1 MKNTSLLFGV
11 LINCV
16 IGLLIASSC
25 NAAGINADPT
35 LCMAG
40 VNFAGY
46 IMHVVK
52 QQSNVVLF
60 DGLAQEVWL
69 PDVMEDF
76 YPSNSFL
83 TAARDLSSLVDN
95 DKINFAEA
103 GADPSVMKN
112 NNVYP
117 VGANVASDTP
127 KEIALDYYD
136 TDSSI
141 VRNAVAVELAYDQR
155 QLYTKKHQKALLKR
169 LGMDAA
175 YAYAPASNTAN
186 TPVLSLGA
194 GDSIID
200 AIIDLQRQYN
210 EFDDDGTDR
219 ALVLCPRHLAKI
231 QKEDKQLYK
240 ALMAKPG
247 EIYYDFKIFK
257 YSKNP
262 IYVSAT
268 NTKAAFGA
276 AYVDGTHKFGSFSFM
291 GSEVMKAQGTFKM
304 FSTLNDPAQ
313 KGDVFN
319 FQMRALVSSM
329 RGKYSGAI
337 LQA

>member
-1 MKNTSLLFGV
+1 MRTSKFLQAV
-11 LINCV
+11 LINCL
-16 IGLLIASSC
+16 IGFVLATITGLNPVLA
-25 NAAGINADPT
+25 
-35 LCMAG
+35 MAG
-40 VNFAGY
+40 VNAAGAV
-46 IMHVVK
+46 MHQVN
-52 QQSNVVLF
+52 QSSKVVLF
-60 DGLAQEVWL
+60 DGLATEVWL

-83 TAARDLSSLVDN
+83 TAAKDLSSLVDN

-103 GADPSVMKN
+103 GADPTVMKN
-112 NNVYP
+112 NTVYP
-117 VGANVASDTP
+117 IGANVATDTP
-127 KEIALDYYD
+127 KEVALDYYD

-141 VRNAVAVELAYDQR
+141 VRNAIAVELAYDQR

-175 YAYAPASNTAN
+175 YAYAPAQDAAN
-186 TPVLSLGA
+186 NPVLSLAA

-200 AIIDLQRQYN
+200 AIIDLQAKYN
-210 EFDDDGTDR
+210 DFDDDGSDR
-219 ALVLCPRHLAKI
+219 HLVLCAAHLAKI
-231 QKEDKQLYK
+231 AKEDKQLYK
-240 ALMAKPG
+240 ALMAKSG
-247 EIYYDFKIFK
+247 ETYYDFKIWK

-262 IYVSAT
+262 IYVAAT
-268 NTKAAFGA
+268 GVKAAFGA
-276 AYVDGTHKFGSFSFM
+276 AFVEGTHKKSSFSFL

-319 FQMRALVSSM
+319 FQMRGLVSSL

-337 LQA
+337 LQ